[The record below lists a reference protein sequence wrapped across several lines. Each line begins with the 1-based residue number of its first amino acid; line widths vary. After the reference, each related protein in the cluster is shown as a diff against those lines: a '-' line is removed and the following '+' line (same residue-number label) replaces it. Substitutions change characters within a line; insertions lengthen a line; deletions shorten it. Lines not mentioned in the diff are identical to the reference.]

1 MKRALV
7 LLLLLTDLS
16 SALAG
21 TNDARITDVSFA
33 AACDGREQRYVLM
46 PPTMFNRKKPHDLL
60 IALHGHGSD
69 RWQFI
74 RDPRNECR
82 ATRDAAAAH
91 GMIYVSPDYRAKT
104 SWMGPKA
111 EADLVQIIGELKCT
125 LHSAHWTLLSS
136 SFPSWQ

>member
-1 MKRALV
+1 MKRVCV
-7 LLLLLTDLS
+7 LLLLLAS
-16 SALAG
+16 PSALWG
-21 TNDARITDVSFA
+21 GMNETQTTDIPFTA
-33 AACDGREQRYVLM
+33 KCDGTEQRYVLM
-46 PPTMFNRKKPHDLL
+46 LPAGFKPERPHDLL

-91 GMIYVSPDYRAKT
+91 GMIYGPPDYRAKT
-104 SWMGPKA
+104 SWMGPQA

-136 SFPSWQ
+136 SFLSWQ